1 MMNQR
6 SRVLKSLP
14 PVDLAA
20 VPRPH
25 APALSAQYAADPLRE
40 GPTELGMRRGVP
52 SLDKGVV
59 WSEGNCKV
67 TLLFVL
73 SVSASV

>member
-1 MMNQR
+1 MTNQR
-6 SRVLKSLP
+6 SRLLKSPP
-14 PVDLAA
+14 PVHLAA
-20 VPRPH
+20 VPRPR
-25 APALSAQYAADPLRE
+25 APAMSAQYAADPLRE
-40 GPTELGMRRGVP
+40 GPTELGMRREPP

-59 WSEGNCKV
+59 WSEGNCKA